1 MSARIALT
9 IDTEHPDFPC
19 TPGNLPAMLD
29 ALGAAGARATF
40 FIQGRWASSY
50 PAMARRIAE
59 DGHTI
64 GNHSKSHAPMDMLTD
79 AGIAA
84 SLSEA
89 EQMIEQ
95 AGGASPRP
103 WFRCPYGQGQDDPR
117 VLTAIERAGYRHV
130 SWTIDPFDWDPGR
143 TPADLVERV
152 LDGHARE
159 GDGGI
164 ALMHSWPDVTAAALP
179 ELIERLRR
187 AGADLVGVEQLG

>member
-9 IDTEHPDFPC
+9 IDTEHPDHPC
-19 TPGNLPAMLD
+19 TPGNLQVILD

-40 FIQGRWASSY
+40 FIQGRWANTN
-50 PAMARRIAE
+50 PAIARRIAG

-84 SLSEA
+84 SLAEA

-95 AGGASPRP
+95 ASGVNPRP
-103 WFRCPYGQGQDDPR
+103 WFRCPYGDGQDDPR
-117 VLTAIERAGYRHV
+117 VLAAIERAGYRHV
-130 SWTIDPFDWDPGR
+130 GWTIVPCDWEPGR
-143 TPADLVERV
+143 TPADLVEQV
-152 LDGHARE
+152 LEGHARG

-164 ALMHSWPDVTAAALP
+164 VLLHSWPDVTAAAMP
-179 ELIERLRR
+179 ELLERLRG